1 MKHEER
7 CSAIERL
14 KEYRPEIAR
23 AKRGLP
29 DTGRR
34 MNGDA
39 FCSELRRIDDA
50 FRLGNE
56 VYSREWDISTELLPF
71 NSGNG
76 SPMLQHPFPPAAR
89 AATAILQDQ
98 QISQY
103 VYASGDAACR
113 EKVADYL
120 SSIGIVTDAEDKR
133 VHPGNV
139 IFFNS
144 TTEAFSMV
152 LKLICRPGDVV
163 LFTSPTY
170 GLFAYEPERLGAVS
184 RFIRLRA
191 EDGWL
196 VNTQELDRLIA
207 AINQSLA
214 QETALPYTPRVVAF
228 VNLNPN
234 NPTGL
239 SMGRSERARLEGIHS
254 VCQKQGVFLIDDI
267 IYRDLCFDMDE
278 PAMPVA
284 AVEDAFSN
292 TITLFGTSKSYGLA
306 GARAG
311 GVAADETVI
320 RGLRNEIFR
329 HMDSTPLQVS
339 YMMAGAFNTD
349 PERHEAYQIYFSEIL
364 RLYRENW
371 QITKAL
377 VQGCGGDGAA
387 MPDDVLSDIA
397 DEFVGETDAVLR
409 HGIPL
414 LSIAGGIEPQSGF
427 FALVDL
433 TALLGKRHADAE
445 QPLETEMDILYYF
458 YRYANVKLLTGS
470 SFAWPAENGVA
481 ARVSFSYHRK
491 DLIKMFRQIYDA
503 VKRLY

>member
-1 MKHEER
+1 MEFEEH

-14 KEYRPEIAR
+14 TEYRPEIAR

-50 FRLGNE
+50 FRQGNE
-56 VYSREWDISTELLPF
+56 VYSREWDISPELIPF

-76 SPMLQHPFPPAAR
+76 SPMFQAPFPPAAR
-89 AATAILQDQ
+89 AAAAILQDQ

-103 VYASGDAACR
+103 AYASGDASCR

-120 SSIGIVTDAEDKR
+120 SSIGIVTDAGDRK

-144 TTEAFSMV
+144 TTEAFNMV
-152 LKLICRPGDVV
+152 LKLICRQDDVV
-163 LFTSPTY
+163 LFTAPTY
-170 GLFAYEPERLGAVS
+170 GLFAYAPERLGAVS
-184 RFIRLRA
+184 RFIPLKA

-196 VNTQELDRLIA
+196 VNTQELDRCVA
-207 AINQSLA
+207 EINQNLA
-214 QETALPYTPRVVAF
+214 QKNMQPYTPRVVAY
-228 VNLNPN
+228 VNLNPS

-239 SMGRSERARLEGIHS
+239 FMGKSERKRLEGILH
-254 VCQKQGVFLIDDI
+254 VCQKHGVFLIDDI
-267 IYRDLCFDMDE
+267 IYRDLCFDMND
-278 PAMPVA
+278 PAMPA
-284 AVEDAFSN
+284 SALDNAFST

-311 GVAADETVI
+311 GVAADEIVI

-349 PERHEAYQIYFSEIL
+349 SERNEAYQTYFSDVL

-371 QITKAL
+371 QIVKAL
-377 VQGCGGDGAA
+377 VLGCGGDSAV
-387 MPDDVLSDIA
+387 MPEDILSDIA
-397 DEFVGETDAVLR
+397 DEFGAETDAVLR
-409 HGIPL
+409 DGIPL

-427 FALVDL
+427 FALVDF
-433 TALLGKRHADAE
+433 TALLGKTHAGAE
-445 QPLETEMDILYYF
+445 LPLQTEMDILYYF
-458 YRYANVKLLTGS
+458 YKYSNVKLLTGS
-470 SFAWPAENGVA
+470 SFSWPAEYGVA

-491 DLIKMFRQIYDA
+491 DLIRMLRQIYDA